1 MCIFSPKISV
11 MWYITDRHGPWS
23 RFMAVPEFIPKI
35 IIMLMLHFNVQ
46 MNMFSFYSALI
57 NMYVD
62 FNIHF
67 YK

>member
-1 MCIFSPKISV
+1 M

-23 RFMAVPEFIPKI
+23 RFMAVHEFIPK

-46 MNMFSFYSALI
+46 MNMKFSFYSALI

>member
-1 MCIFSPKISV
+1 
-11 MWYITDRHGPWS
+11 
-23 RFMAVPEFIPKI
+23 MAEHEFIPK

-46 MNMFSFYSALI
+46 MNMKFSFYSALI

>member
-1 MCIFSPKISV
+1 MCIFSPKRSM

-23 RFMAVPEFIPKI
+23 RFMAEHEFIPK

-46 MNMFSFYSALI
+46 MNMKFSFYSALI